1 MSGWRLAVVFGSF
14 IRKIK
19 ALYRSH
25 AMLPNPNTE
34 LLSVAAKAAL
44 SAARAWVEN
53 VKTIAM
59 SGKSL
64 ARCAVIHAP
73 DETAVVIVAHR
84 VAAGESMLRWM
95 LSRIVQ
101 GDPSPVAGR
110 SAPFTIEKSVEAGRV
125 DDLRNV
131 LRGIQEPPELLGDNV
146 RPSVQGLGAHSLR
159 RVVSPDV
166 AIEAAAYSH
175 ENHIG
180 EASIYCAAFAMA
192 VGRYTR
198 KSDLLL
204 ACKTA
209 DGGMGFDVPGY
220 PFDNPVVHRFTM
232 SPDQTA
238 RDWMSLVDKVIRRGY
253 TAAAAPFESLVD
265 GLGLPRDPSRSP
277 LTQILFGYE
286 GARLPAGWKAVELPS
301 YRIAFRRGIFG
312 RYNRQR
318 QKWGSGDDRG

>member
-1 MSGWRLAVVFGSF
+1 MDPIASSRQRRFWMLERMGAPFGAMSCACGLIGPAAADPQKLVRGADEWLAACRSFWEFYSENQGVVSV
-14 IRKIK
+14 
-19 ALYRSH
+19 H

-166 AIEAAAYSH
+166 AI
-175 ENHIG
+175 
-180 EASIYCAAFAMA
+180 
-192 VGRYTR
+192 VG
-198 KSDLLL
+198 
-204 ACKTA
+204 
-209 DGGMGFDVPGY
+209 GG
-220 PFDNPVVHRFTM
+220 
-232 SPDQTA
+232 
-238 RDWMSLVDKVIRRGY
+238 
-253 TAAAAPFESLVD
+253 
-265 GLGLPRDPSRSP
+265 
-277 LTQILFGYE
+277 LF
-286 GARLPAGWKAVELPS
+286 P
-301 YRIAFRRGIFG
+301 
-312 RYNRQR
+312 
-318 QKWGSGDDRG
+318 